1 MTRRR
6 SPSRFLDPT
15 GARYG
20 IPTWPWRMAPAHL
33 RTRRQLDAEGLRPGG
48 QEIAGQVLWH
58 SRRYNAP
65 GGVRAAYLY
74 DVRHALPKRTPSDR
88 QLAALGK
95 ALAARRRCPACGL
108 DAGYV
113 LPRHLGTCLECAD
126 DGATSTRTPLEGRHA
141 A

>member
-6 SPSRFLDPT
+6 SSARFFDPT

-20 IPTWPWRMAPAHL
+20 IPTWPWRMAPPHL
-33 RTRRQLDAEGLRPGG
+33 RTRRQLAAEGLRPGG
-48 QEIAGQVLWH
+48 QPVAGQVLWH
-58 SRRYNAP
+58 SRRYHAP
-65 GGVRAAYLY
+65 GGVRAAFLY
-74 DVRHALPKRTPSDR
+74 DVRFALPKRTPTDR
-88 QLAALGK
+88 QRAALGK
-95 ALAARRRCPACGL
+95 ALAARRHCPTCHR

-126 DGATSTRTPLEGRHA
+126 GGHLSESEVTA

>member
-6 SPSRFLDPT
+6 SSARFFDPT
-15 GARYG
+15 GARHG
-20 IPTWPWRMAPAHL
+20 LPTWPWRMAPEHL
-33 RTRRQLDAEGLRPGG
+33 RTRRQLAAEGLRPGG

-74 DVRHALPKRTPSDR
+74 DVRLALPKRVPSER
-88 QLAALGK
+88 QRAALGK
-95 ALAARRRCPACGL
+95 ALAARRFCPTCRR
-108 DAGYV
+108 DVGYV
-113 LPRHLGTCLECAD
+113 LPRHLGECLNCAGET
-126 DGATSTRTPLEGRHA
+126 GAEVLA